1 MTKIIGAVLLLL
13 ALVPTTRAD
22 SGVASFLNF
31 GSVTATTPVVIS
43 TVDTHSQPTKYY
55 SLQVKASTGA
65 ATAWDVRLEG
75 SLDGANWTGI
85 LAHSTADGDGTVKV
99 STNPVIFPA
108 AWVRT
113 RLNSLTFGSSA
124 TRLTVRVLGTQ

>member
-1 MTKIIGAVLLLL
+1 MRNLIAAAALLLTL
-13 ALVPTTRAD
+13 ASSSRAD
-22 SGVASFLNF
+22 SGVASWLNS

-43 TVDTHSQPTKYY
+43 TIPTGTQPTKYY

-75 SLDGANWTGI
+75 SLNGTNWTEIMRHNTG
-85 LAHSTADGDGTVKV
+85 DGDGTVKA
-99 STNPVIFPA
+99 STSTVVFPA

-113 RLNSLTFGSSA
+113 RLVSLTLGSSA
-124 TRLTVRVLGTQ
+124 TSLRVWVLGTQ